1 MLYFVIPTING
12 EIFGF
17 PSVYSNLDKMY
28 KEVNY
33 ECTIYKID
41 TINLLISEFYYNF

>member
-12 EIFGF
+12 EICGF
-17 PSVYSNLDKMY
+17 PDIYIDLDKMY

-41 TINLLISEFYYNF
+41 TVNQLISEFY